1 MKFGQPKKP
10 DVLFETDHHTVE
22 HRDPCG
28 MFLIGVDVFVSDA
41 YSCRGWKQIHII
53 PHPAIR
59 SENGRV
65 VQRQRRHGRTVMVAV
80 QKSESLHADG
90 DLPLVTKLVSDS
102 NT

>member
-1 MKFGQPKKP
+1 MYFSG
-10 DVLFETDHHTVE
+10 
-22 HRDPCG
+22 
-28 MFLIGVDVFVSDA
+28 A

-53 PHPAIR
+53 PRPPIR

-65 VQRQRRHGRTVMVAV
+65 VAAWTYMLQRQRRHGRTVMVAV

-90 DLPLVTKLVSDS
+90 DLPLVTKLVYDS